1 MKETD
6 TAVDTTRIV
15 DKFMS
20 QNEDGDKKGIGK
32 IMDRL
37 SVEYYLR
44 NLGKKLDHTE
54 ITKKVDLDYENEYKR
69 KKEVIN
75 RNVRLKVHEEIKRR
89 EKILEIK
96 SEVEK
101 KQLEE
106 QVMQRESEKAKR
118 EIEELEEKL
127 NKEKEKQKQKLWG
140 ETLKE
145 QLDLV
150 FSQGIQNAVKMIDTE
165 LDARVEEY
173 KEVLNIGIIKKL
185 QDRKKQLE
193 EIEQMYK
200 NESREKMLSQVEEI
214 DEALKY
220 CKEA

>member
-1 MKETD
+1 
-6 TAVDTTRIV
+6 
-15 DKFMS
+15 MS

-44 NLGKKLDHTE
+44 NLGKKLDYTE

>member
-1 MKETD
+1 M
-6 TAVDTTRIV
+6 
-15 DKFMS
+15 
-20 QNEDGDKKGIGK
+20 
-32 IMDRL
+32 
-37 SVEYYLR
+37 
-44 NLGKKLDHTE
+44 
-54 ITKKVDLDYENEYKR
+54 
-69 KKEVIN
+69 IN